1 MKIFISCEKKKSD
14 MNFNQALRYILHTNL
29 INKLVKC
36 VLQYVPKTLNIQRN
50 IFGKIKII
58 EKTVTG
64 WINLYDSS
72 LPTPALPRAS
82 QSPRTQDNIYL
93 VTTSKILL

>member
-14 MNFNQALRYILHTNL
+14 MNFNQALCYILHTNL

-58 EKTVTG
+58 EKTVLAG
-64 WINLYDSS
+64 LICMIHLYLL
-72 LPTPALPRAS
+72 LPYLGPHKALGHK
-82 QSPRTQDNIYL
+82 
-93 VTTSKILL
+93 TTYI